1 MAERNEI
8 RTFRD
13 LLVWQKAITL
23 VTQVYEEPR
32 TFPKEETLPLWNF
45 GTLPLWNFGTLPLW
59 NLNHD

>member
-23 VTQVYEEPR
+23 VTQVYEETR
-32 TFPKEETLPLWNF
+32 AFPKEETLPLWNF
-45 GTLPLWNFGTLPLW
+45 GTLPLWN
-59 NLNHD
+59 LNHD

>member
-23 VTQVYEEPR
+23 VTQVYGETR
-32 TFPKEETLPLWNF
+32 AFPKEETLPLWDF
-45 GTLPLWNFGTLPLW
+45 APLELEP
-59 NLNHD
+59 